1 MDQVHQQVDTDHP
14 GVEFSDTELSAALDQ
29 MQEDNQIMVSEN
41 VVFLISDLCYKH
53 VGFLEQWLLY
63 WAVSNVCFG

>member
-1 MDQVHQQVDTDHP
+1 LYRLKSFKSSLFKLFKQEHKHSLTMDQVHQQVDTDHP

-41 VVFLISDLCYKH
+41 VVFLI
-53 VGFLEQWLLY
+53 
-63 WAVSNVCFG
+63 